1 MFSSKV
7 LILYIVRILI
17 KNWANINKRVGS
29 ENGLVKSYSCL
40 KILKIRLILGYE
52 TYNKSEFYE
61 ETFSL
66 SYSDLLF
73 PLFVLI
79 CLHRKNLFSRY
90 SKNWNKFILSYNL
103 SNTIYLVIISNIK
116 RIEFVQYLK
125 WIIAINIKRL
135 ANIVIILNPED
146 KHMVKFN
153 DGNIRNR
160 HTMCLKLTIKVPE

>member
-1 MFSSKV
+1 MVPLLGYFTERNGFPYGKKLFPSKV

-103 SNTIYLVIISNIK
+103 SNTIYKFSYN
-116 RIEFVQYLK
+116 F
-125 WIIAINIKRL
+125 
-135 ANIVIILNPED
+135 
-146 KHMVKFN
+146 KH
-153 DGNIRNR
+153 
-160 HTMCLKLTIKVPE
+160 